1 MRVRPAGDHLSGRG
15 RGHSPAPEPHTDSGT
30 GRSARR
36 AVSTP
41 ARQATRAAWRRVST
55 LVSTLLGLLIAV
67 IPTVVL
73 ASQISG
79 FVLSVPW
86 WQLGVLAAAT

>member
-1 MRVRPAGDHLSGRG
+1 MGIPPSW
-15 RGHSPAPEPHTDSGT
+15 
-30 GRSARR
+30 
-36 AVSTP
+36 
-41 ARQATRAAWRRVST
+41 ARQVLLCQHGILIA
-55 LVSTLLGLLIAV
+55 VSTLLGLLIAV

-86 WQLGVLAAAT
+86 WQLGVLAAATYTAALFAAVLSAHKLRVTEARGT